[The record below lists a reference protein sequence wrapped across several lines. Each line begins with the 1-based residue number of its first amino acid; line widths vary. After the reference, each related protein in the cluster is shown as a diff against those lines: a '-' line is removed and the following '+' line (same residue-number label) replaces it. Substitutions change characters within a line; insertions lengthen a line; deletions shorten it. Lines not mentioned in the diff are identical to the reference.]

1 MSSSSTQKPTPPRSA
16 DHPRLTAA
24 KKALF
29 WLTALVLAV
38 APYPWW
44 W

>member
-1 MSSSSTQKPTPPRSA
+1 MTPSNPRINKVKS
-16 DHPRLTAA
+16 
-24 KKALF
+24 ALF